1 MKKALVIGI
10 NAYPGAVLY
19 GCINDATAISEL
31 LETNGDGSRNFD
43 VRLEKDIFT
52 KSVLR
57 KKIVKLFSGSCDTA
71 LLYFSGHGYVNEL
84 GGYIV
89 TPDRKQ
95 YDEGILMDEILKLA
109 NASKAVNKI
118 IILDCCYS
126 GAMGSPTILGMGA
139 SYLSE
144 GVTVICA
151 SKQDEQSIEL
161 NGQGIFTTLL
171 IEALNGGAADIRG
184 HITPGS
190 IYSFI
195 EQAFGLFDQRPV
207 FKTNTTSFSPLRTI
221 APLVSIEVLRKI
233 NEYFKTPET
242 EYELDP
248 SYEEISTKT
257 PKASDINKNNVTVF
271 EHLRKFQS
279 LGLVV
284 PVDAPYMFY
293 AAINSKSC
301 MLTPLG
307 RHYWRLV
314 KNKRI

>member
-1 MKKALVIGI
+1 MKKALVVGI
-10 NAYPGAVLY
+10 NAYPRAVLH
-19 GCINDATAISEL
+19 GCINDATAISQL
-31 LETNGDGSRNFD
+31 LETNGDGSRNFE
-43 VRLEKDIFT
+43 VMLEKDVFT

-57 KKIVKLFSGSCDTA
+57 KKIVKLFSGTCDTA
-71 LLYFSGHGYVNEL
+71 LLYFSGHGYVTEL

-89 TPDRKQ
+89 TPDKKP

-109 NASKAVNKI
+109 NASKATNKI

-126 GAMGSPTILGMGA
+126 GAMGSPTLLGMGA

-151 SKQDEQSIEL
+151 SKQDEQSVEL
-161 NGQGIFTTLL
+161 NGHGIFTTLL

-184 HITPGS
+184 HITPGN

-207 FKTNTTSFSPLRTI
+207 FKANTTSFSPLRTI
-221 APLVSIEVLRKI
+221 PPLVSIEVLRKI

-242 EYELDP
+242 EYALDP
-248 SYEEISTKT
+248 SYEEVSAKT
-257 PKASDINKNNVTVF
+257 NKAIGINKHNIAVF
-271 EHLRKFQS
+271 EHLRKFQT

-284 PVDAPYMFY
+284 PVDTPYMY
-293 AAINSKSC
+293 HAAINSKSC
-301 MLTPLG
+301 KLTPLG

-314 KNKRI
+314 KSKRI